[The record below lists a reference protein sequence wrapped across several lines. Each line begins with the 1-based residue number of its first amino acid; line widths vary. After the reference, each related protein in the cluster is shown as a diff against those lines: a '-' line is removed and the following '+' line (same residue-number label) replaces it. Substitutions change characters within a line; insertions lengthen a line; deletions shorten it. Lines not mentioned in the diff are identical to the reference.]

1 MKSTLISI
9 VLIAFA
15 IPCSAQWKD
24 DDFYNPVL
32 AFGVHD
38 TSFFIGVDT
47 VGNSANL
54 VYRYAPGTPHT
65 WIASETGM
73 DATQGNVTSFASLGN
88 YFFAGMTSGDGPG
101 TAWRSTDNGGHW
113 IANAGGFVCSNGTYV
128 FGVSDGIYQ
137 TKDSGNTNTWQKV
150 TTFQASCIAAMGSY
164 IFATAANGIWRSADS
179 GNVNTWSLI
188 PTPITGSMTVMDSLL
203 FILRNG
209 ELVKSTDS
217 GSHWGIVTADS
228 AGTSKSVQCLAT
240 DGKHLFA
247 GTSTGILVSN
257 DTGAHWQAFNQ
268 GLTYPNIYILGVFDT
283 LLFAEI
289 QNVGQL
295 EGHALYVRS
304 IPEMLADTGPASV
317 VSDQPSDSIEIYP
330 NPASETVTI
339 LGMPIFGIT
348 VTNVLGNTILSR
360 SATGESSIALDLS
373 NEPSGTY
380 FLAIQTQAGIS
391 LKKVTIE
398 R

>member
-1 MKSTLISI
+1 
-9 VLIAFA
+9 
-15 IPCSAQWKD
+15 
-24 DDFYNPVL
+24 
-32 AFGVHD
+32 
-38 TSFFIGVDT
+38 
-47 VGNSANL
+47 

-88 YFFAGMTSGDGPG
+88 YFFAGMTHTTNGTNGPVWVSTNNGQNWSYGACASPIYTNGNDVFGQYGGPNQIVRSTDSGKDFEVETNLPVSSYSSIG
-101 TAWRSTDNGGHW
+101 TYIFANAGSAIWRSTDTGGHW
-113 IANAGGFVCSNGTYV
+113 SQIHPLVV
-128 FGVSDGIYQ
+128 
-137 TKDSGNTNTWQKV
+137 
-150 TTFQASCIAAMGSY
+150 
-164 IFATAANGIWRSADS
+164 
-179 GNVNTWSLI
+179 
-188 PTPITGSMTVMDSLL
+188 GSMVPMDSIL
-203 FILRNG
+203 FIYGNG
-209 ELVKSTDS
+209 ELTKSTDS
-217 GSHWGIVTADS
+217 GTSWSKVTVDS
-228 AGTSKSVQCLAT
+228 AGTSKSVQGLAT

-268 GLTYPNIYILGVFDT
+268 GLTYHDIYILGVFDT